1 MLKTGE
7 RRTAIRTLR
16 GWAISVRQEAGANE
30 GKITNDI
37 FTFSRPSTLPALDVL
52 FAANSYLVD

>member
-7 RRTAIRTLR
+7 RRTARTLR
-16 GWAISVRQEAGANE
+16 GRAISVPQEAGANE
-30 GKITNDI
+30 GEITNDI
-37 FTFSRPSTLPALDVL
+37 FTFSRPSTLPGLDVL